1 MSFNFFDFLGTVGV
15 VLMVVAYL
23 LLQLDRLDS
32 KSLFYSVLNAVGAIL
47 VVISLW
53 FKFNPAAFIIE
64 VFWILIS
71 LLGIFRALRTSRLK
85 S

>member
-1 MSFNFFDFLGTVGV
+1 MNFDIFDFFGTIGV
-15 VLMVVAYL
+15 ALMIVAYL

-32 KSLFYSVLNAVGAIL
+32 KSLTYSLLNAIGASL
-47 VVISLW
+47 VVISLLY
-53 FKFNPAAFIIE
+53 KFNPAAFVIE

-71 LLGIFRALRTSRLK
+71 LIGIFRALRAPKLK

>member
-1 MSFNFFDFLGTVGV
+1 MTFDFFDFLGTVGV
-15 VLMVVAYL
+15 ALMIVAYL

-32 KSLFYSVLNAVGAIL
+32 KSLTYSVLNAVGACL
-47 VVISLW
+47 VVISLI

-71 LLGIFRALRTSRLK
+71 ILGIVRALRAPKLK